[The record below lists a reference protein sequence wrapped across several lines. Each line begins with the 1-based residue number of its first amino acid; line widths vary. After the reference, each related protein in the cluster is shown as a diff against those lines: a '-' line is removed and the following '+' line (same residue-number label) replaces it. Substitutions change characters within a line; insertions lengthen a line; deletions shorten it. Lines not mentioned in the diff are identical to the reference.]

1 MSITTRERKE
11 KTRNILQFYQQAL
24 KRIEIL
30 SFSSRN
36 GVLLL
41 ITNKILPCNQIMFQ
55 FSGKCHNFTEFIL
68 KLAHQKI
75 QRIFTKKKTKRK
87 LWLHSCSVF
96 FIMIFANISIL
107 YFTIWQI
114 ILLFHVLARHN
125 SSSLLPEKNC

>member
-55 FSGKCHNFTEFIL
+55 FSGKRHNFTEFIL

-114 ILLFHVLARHN
+114 ILLFHVLAMHN

>member
-11 KTRNILQFYQQAL
+11 KTRNILKFYQQAL

-41 ITNKILPCNQIMFQ
+41 ITNKILPCNQMFH
-55 FSGKCHNFTEFIL
+55 FSGKCHNFTEFIS

-75 QRIFTKKKTKRK
+75 QRIFTKKKKKRK

-96 FIMIFANISIL
+96 FTMIFANISIL

-114 ILLFHVLARHN
+114 ILLFHVLAMHN